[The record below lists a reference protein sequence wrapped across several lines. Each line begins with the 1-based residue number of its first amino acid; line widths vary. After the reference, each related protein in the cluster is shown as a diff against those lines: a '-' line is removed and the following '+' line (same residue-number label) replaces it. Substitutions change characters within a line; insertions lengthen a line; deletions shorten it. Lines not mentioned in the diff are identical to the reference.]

1 MKKIKIIKTERKP
14 TDGRLKANRGGE
26 LARRLNQQTV
36 LEQMPKV
43 YFVEDLGGRYRVGR
57 TDWPGDAFN
66 LVSEKDFEIFRK
78 VYQELN
84 MPLLDLTNE
93 D

>member
-1 MKKIKIIKTERKP
+1 MSARAK
-14 TDGRLKANRGGE
+14 E
-26 LARRLNQQTV
+26 LAKRLNKETI

-43 YFVEDLGGRYRVGR
+43 YFVEDLSMGRYRVGR

-66 LVSEKDFEIFRK
+66 LVPAKDFEVFK
-78 VYQELN
+78 SVYEALN
-84 MPLLDLTNE
+84 MPLLDKAHE